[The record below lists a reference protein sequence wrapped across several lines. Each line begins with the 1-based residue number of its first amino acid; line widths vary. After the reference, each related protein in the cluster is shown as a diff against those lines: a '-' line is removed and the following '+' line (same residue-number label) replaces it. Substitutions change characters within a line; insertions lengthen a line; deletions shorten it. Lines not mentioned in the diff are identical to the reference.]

1 MDIEIVKEKVTNE
14 NTATYRLALP
24 IAQKNTAE
32 TYEPMRIVSNEQE
45 SAPAVQMNNEAEEAL
60 QMYQR
65 KKCIDMQRRLYENNE
80 QSMIRLNE
88 AVKRKALDIEADE
101 RRRRNHERLRC
112 KREGEYSIVEIS
124 PSGVPLIKNRNA
136 YDEEMVHEFVDLTF
150 PKLCKIYSTNLLTKE
165 KYVIW
170 RLSYHT
176 KQRYTEIY
184 ISDENLCKTDY
195 IVRCLKESGVK
206 IKAKNK
212 QKRIEKVALLIS
224 ELLAQKEEIEIPYS
238 TGWYCAEQKYLA
250 YAEKVEKT
258 WRGLVEG
265 KAANYPVHETSIV
278 NDFQTLLEWLSTP
291 VALMVFQALYRVPFE
306 LKEHCKPA
314 GIILTVEN
322 RRMANVFLDYLKSL
336 FPNVIRLRKNS
347 REYVPND
354 GIGILLYNSE
364 MKGLEIEKFLLESEF
379 FPVLL
384 VDNRRSLDN
393 VIRECMVPVLNIS
406 EEDCALFQDK
416 AYVGTL
422 LTIRQKSIAG
432 HWVEHKILEGTQT
445 GKPWE
450 MESFWQHQSI
460 ILSELLHFL
469 LNNEDEYHKGM
480 KYMKKV
486 FEEKTEIYYVAAS
499 DSQDIT
505 ETFIELFEKADLQ
518 QKGRDNITWE
528 ELERNEETIIC
539 TPTDFWLTPGCLK
552 KIIHP
557 VVAVMSERTIKRALA
572 ETGVLKSEKSD
583 FTKKLTLKES
593 PNNLIAVRRRMIN
606 LDRTC
611 VETLLVPEEERR

>member
-1 MDIEIVKEKVTNE
+1 MKVEIERRSADENEKTYTLNLPRQQEEKVYT
-14 NTATYRLALP
+14 
-24 IAQKNTAE
+24 
-32 TYEPMRIVSNEQE
+32 PMRIVPKEQE
-45 SAPAVQMNNEAEEAL
+45 SAPAVQMNNEAEQAL
-60 QMYQR
+60 QMYQQ
-65 KKCIDMQRRLYENNE
+65 KQCIDMQRHLFESSE
-80 QSMIRLNE
+80 QSRIRLNE
-88 AVKRKALDIEADE
+88 AAVKKDMVIETDE
-101 RRRRNHERLRC
+101 CKRRNHERLRC

-124 PSGVPLIKNRNA
+124 PSGVPVMKNRNA
-136 YDEEMVHEFVDLTF
+136 YDEEMVQEFVDLTC
-150 PKLCKIYSTNLLTKE
+150 PKLCKISSTNLLTKE
-165 KYVIW
+165 TYVIW
-170 RLSYHT
+170 RLSYHA
-176 KQRYTEIY
+176 KQGYTEIY
-184 ISDENLCKTDY
+184 MSDENLHKTDY
-195 IVRCLKESGVK
+195 IVCCLEESGVK
-206 IKAKNK
+206 MKAKNK

-224 ELLAQKEEIEIPYS
+224 ELLAQKEKIEIPYS
-238 TGWYCAEQKYLA
+238 TGWYYDEQKSLA
-250 YAEKVEKT
+250 YVEKTEKT

-265 KAANYPVHETSIV
+265 KSANYPEHETSIV

-291 VALMVFQALYRVPFE
+291 VALMFFQALYRVPFE
-306 LKEHCKPA
+306 LTEHCKPA

-322 RRMANVFLDYLKSL
+322 RRIANVFLDYLKSL

-354 GIGILLYNSE
+354 GIGILLYNSG
-364 MKGLEIEKFLLESEF
+364 MKGWEIEKFLLESDF

-384 VDNRRSLDN
+384 VDNRRCLDN
-393 VIRECMVPVLNIS
+393 AIHECMVPVLNIS
-406 EEDCALFQDK
+406 EADCELFQDST
-416 AYVGTL
+416 YVGTL
-422 LTIRQKSIAG
+422 LTIREKSITG

-518 QKGRDNITWE
+518 QKGRDDVTWE
-528 ELERNEETIIC
+528 ELERNEEMLIC
-539 TPTDFWLTPGCLK
+539 TPTDCWLTLGCFK
-552 KIIHP
+552 KIIRP
-557 VVAVMSERTIKRALA
+557 VVAVMSERTMKRALV

-593 PNNLIAVRRRMIN
+593 PHNLIAVRKRMIN

-611 VETLLVPEEERR
+611 LETIKEEVRK

>member
-24 IAQKNTAE
+24 IVQKNTAE
-32 TYEPMRIVSNEQE
+32 TYEPMRIVPNEQE

-88 AVKRKALDIEADE
+88 AVKRRELDIEADE

-165 KYVIW
+165 KYAIW

-250 YAEKVEKT
+250 YTEKVEKT

-393 VIRECMVPVLNIS
+393 AIRECMVPVLNIS

-422 LTIRQKSIAG
+422 LTIREKSIAG

-539 TPTDFWLTPGCLK
+539 TPTDFWLTPGCFK

>member
-1 MDIEIVKEKVTNE
+1 MKVEILRSLVDENEK
-14 NTATYRLALP
+14 TYPLNLP
-24 IAQKNTAE
+24 IQQEAKAYT
-32 TYEPMRIVSNEQE
+32 PMQITPNEQE
-45 SAPAVQMNNEAEEAL
+45 STLAVQMNNEAEQAL
-60 QMYQR
+60 QMYQQ
-65 KKCIDMQRRLYENNE
+65 KQCVDMQRHLCESNG

-88 AVKRKALDIEADE
+88 AARRKELDIEADE

-124 PSGVPLIKNRNA
+124 PSGVPLMKNRNA
-136 YDEEMVHEFVDLTF
+136 YDEEMVHEFVDLTC
-150 PKLCKIYSTNLLTKE
+150 PKLCKISSTNQLTKE
-165 KYVIW
+165 KHVIW
-170 RLSYHT
+170 RLSYRA
-176 KQRYTEIY
+176 KQGCTEIY
-184 ISDENLCKTDY
+184 MSDENLCKTDY

-238 TGWYCAEQKYLA
+238 TGWYYDEQKYLA
-250 YAEKVEKT
+250 YAEKTEKT

-265 KAANYPVHETSIV
+265 KSINYPVHETSIV

-291 VALMVFQALYRVPFE
+291 VALIFFQALYRVPFE
-306 LKEHCKPA
+306 LAEHCKPA

-322 RRMANVFLDYLKSL
+322 RRMANVFLDYLKKL
-336 FPNVIRLRKNS
+336 LPNVMQLRKNS
-347 REYVPND
+347 REYVQND
-354 GIGILLYNSE
+354 GIGILLYNPG
-364 MKGLEIEKFLLESEF
+364 MKGWEIEKFLLESDF

-384 VDNRRSLDN
+384 VDNRRCLDN
-393 VIRECMVPVLNIS
+393 VIHECMVPVLNIS
-406 EEDCALFQDK
+406 EADCVLFQDS

-422 LTIRQKSIAG
+422 LTIRQKSVVG

-539 TPTDFWLTPGCLK
+539 TPTDFWLTLGCFK

>member
-24 IAQKNTAE
+24 IIQKNTAK
-32 TYEPMRIVSNEQE
+32 TYEPMRIVPNEQE

-88 AVKRKALDIEADE
+88 AVKRRELDIEADE

-150 PKLCKIYSTNLLTKE
+150 PKLCKISSTNLLTKE
-165 KYVIW
+165 KYAIW

-422 LTIRQKSIAG
+422 LTIREKSIAG

-539 TPTDFWLTPGCLK
+539 TPTDFWLTPGCFK

>member
-24 IAQKNTAE
+24 IVQKNTAE
-32 TYEPMRIVSNEQE
+32 TYEPMRIVPNEQE

-88 AVKRKALDIEADE
+88 AVKRKELDIEADE

-112 KREGEYSIVEIS
+112 KCEGEYSIVEIS

-150 PKLCKIYSTNLLTKE
+150 PKLCKISSTNLLTKE
-165 KYVIW
+165 KYAIW

-238 TGWYCAEQKYLA
+238 TGWYCVEQKYLA

-258 WRGLVEG
+258 WRGIVEG

-278 NDFQTLLEWLSTP
+278 NDFQTLLEWLSTS

-306 LKEHCKPA
+306 LTEHCKPA

-384 VDNRRSLDN
+384 VDNRRGLDN
-393 VIRECMVPVLNIS
+393 AIRECMVLVLNIS

-422 LTIRQKSIAG
+422 LTIREKSIAG

-486 FEEKTEIYYVAAS
+486 FEEKTQIYYVAAS

-518 QKGRDNITWE
+518 QKGRDNVTWE

-539 TPTDFWLTPGCLK
+539 TPTDFWLTLGCFK

-557 VVAVMSERTIKRALA
+557 VVAVMSERTIKRALV

-593 PNNLIAVRRRMIN
+593 PNNLIAVRKRMIN

-611 VETLLVPEEERR
+611 VETLMVPEEERR

>member
-24 IAQKNTAE
+24 IVQKNTAE
-32 TYEPMRIVSNEQE
+32 TYEPMRIVPNEQE

-88 AVKRKALDIEADE
+88 AVKRKELDIEADE

-150 PKLCKIYSTNLLTKE
+150 PKLCKISSTNLLTKE
-165 KYVIW
+165 KYAIW

-195 IVRCLKESGVK
+195 IVRCMKESGVK

-265 KAANYPVHETSIV
+265 KAANYPVHETFIV

-393 VIRECMVPVLNIS
+393 AIRECMVPVLNIS

-422 LTIRQKSIAG
+422 LTIREKSIAG

-486 FEEKTEIYYVAAS
+486 FEEKTQIYYVAAS

-518 QKGRDNITWE
+518 QKGRDNVTWE

-539 TPTDFWLTPGCLK
+539 TPTDFWLTLGCFK

-557 VVAVMSERTIKRALA
+557 VVAVMSERTMKRALV

-593 PNNLIAVRRRMIN
+593 SNNLIAVRKRMIN

-611 VETLLVPEEERR
+611 LETIKEEVRK

>member
-24 IAQKNTAE
+24 IVQKNTAE
-32 TYEPMRIVSNEQE
+32 TYEPMRIVPNEQE

-88 AVKRKALDIEADE
+88 AVKRKELDIEADE

-150 PKLCKIYSTNLLTKE
+150 PKLCKISSTNLLTKE
-165 KYVIW
+165 KYAIW

-195 IVRCLKESGVK
+195 IIRCLKESGVK

-265 KAANYPVHETSIV
+265 KAANYPVYETSIV

-393 VIRECMVPVLNIS
+393 TIRECMVPVLNIS

-422 LTIRQKSIAG
+422 LTIREKSIAG

-486 FEEKTEIYYVAAS
+486 FKEKTEIYYVAAS

-518 QKGRDNITWE
+518 QKGRDDVTWE
-528 ELERNEETIIC
+528 EMERNEGTIIC
-539 TPTDFWLTPGCLK
+539 TPTDFWLTLGCFK

-557 VVAVMSERTIKRALA
+557 VVAVMSERTMKRALV

-593 PNNLIAVRRRMIN
+593 PNNLIAVRKRMIN

-611 VETLLVPEEERR
+611 LETIKEEVRK